1 MKRAKHLRSHNDT
14 QDPAISMTI
23 QGFNIDTLGSDTVLL
38 MLYAVSRQRMLREN
52 TSDSRTNFIRQM
64 LYLKQAINPKIRKLA
79 EQWSRSTDVR
89 KITTIEYRL
98 AIIGGLLVADE
109 QVLNRLRIRNVL
121 NDFRFEPMQL
131 EVAKLPA

>member
-1 MKRAKHLRSHNDT
+1 
-14 QDPAISMTI
+14 MTI

-52 TSDSRTNFIRQM
+52 TRESRTNFIREM

-79 EQWSRSTDVR
+79 EQWSPSTDVR
-89 KITTIEYRL
+89 KIRDIEYRL

-109 QVLNRLRIRNVL
+109 QALNHIRTQNVL
-121 NDFRFEPMQL
+121 IQVCSEPMQL
-131 EVAKLPA
+131 E